1 MRIPL
6 SACALM
12 RRRVKPSSPAWV
24 SSTWRSS
31 LIGYCASSRWTLT
44 WDVRRSL
51 IESLFVT
58 ELRRLKRDSSGRRVD
73 AASTVTLSSTWSRQ
87 RQEKVSAL
95 RTRSCLLYTSDAAD
109 DLTRVDLGGRRL
121 IKK

>member
-58 ELRRLKRDSSGRRVD
+58 VLRRLQRDSSGRRVELVDGTFHEVDSSEIAFRVREFSVIDD
-73 AASTVTLSSTWSRQ
+73 ANRRARPI
-87 RQEKVSAL
+87 
-95 RTRSCLLYTSDAAD
+95 LLEPIEE
-109 DLTRVDLGGRRL
+109 VEVVV
-121 IKK
+121 